1 MKIRK
6 PLAALLA
13 TATMAALAATSGAAT
28 ALAIGNPT
36 VTVHLD
42 QTGCTEN
49 TNNTNCQITHG
60 STGFLYGLTDDGV
73 SSDTTLNGLSL
84 DSNSVLVGKSPDG
97 VQHPNGDVLNTT
109 DQWKRNGGGEIQV
122 YMKEA
127 YKNFPYV
134 AYGDGGMDGDYVPK
148 LKEMVTKFNTKYPDL
163 KDDIVWIPF
172 NEPDIS
178 DANYYNLTNYN
189 SKYDSV
195 RTKFFEDWNKAVE
208 AIRSVYPQAR
218 IGGPNNS
225 AYSDRFYRDFFQNA
239 KEHGTVP
246 DVVTW
251 HELGSGFGSYLSNFQ
266 KWKTLEKDVLSDYAP
281 PENTGLKQGQT
292 IKVSINEYAW
302 KDQNGKAIEQ
312 VKPGRLLQYVARFE
326 KTGAQGALPYWYPA
340 GDLDWLVTKNNQ
352 VTGSYWLYYWYG
364 LMKGDLLKVDL
375 PDENGKPQVLASYN
389 KDSNQTQIL
398 LGGSNESS
406 YSTTLNLSALPDK
419 YPNGAHVT
427 IYATDSTAPANLS
440 NVSVNVPAA
449 SDGPYVVAEQD
460 LSIANG
466 QASLPLNNLKG
477 DSAYYA
483 VIAPATSQGKVSN
496 STVEA
501 EYARRNGTAKV
512 TYGNASGYSGTGYV
526 EGADAT
532 ASSDFFVDSKKNGY
546 NEVMLRYSA
555 PKADGQ
561 NAKRTVTLKINPNEN
576 SARNDAQELT
586 LQLPET
592 KDANTWQ
599 TAKVRIYMPLGLN
612 QITVEGYGTQGM
624 LIDSVS
630 TASADDSSVTRY
642 EAEDSSNTFNGSA
655 KASADNNASNS
666 RIVGNVGNGANNWF
680 QFNKVTVPEDGNYT
694 LTIGY
699 AQWEYTA
706 NNTWQIVNRWA
717 DMSVNGETSKHLVFA
732 NTRGWSNF
740 WTTSVRVNLKKGEN
754 TIRFGNANTGTA
766 SESGKASGWAPN
778 FDYIQVAPT
787 VDSSSVKYTTAD
799 GSEIKSITSLT
810 AKANCFKDGVLTLT
824 EGDSVDVEV
833 NIKPINATDATLVW
847 ASSDSS
853 VATAE
858 EQEDADGIATQ
869 SVKLVDSRTI
879 HALKAG
885 ETTFTVTPAVNAENG
900 VSATFKVIVTA
911 KEPEPVSADKS
922 KLQAAVDEAG
932 KLDEKDYTVDSWKVF
947 TGQLESAK
955 KVLADEN
962 ATQDDV
968 DSALKTLKDAQS
980 GLVKADSGSTGGS
993 TSGGSSAG
1001 NTGNTGNIGNTGNTG
1016 SGGSH
1021 DASAASTGAANGN
1034 DSANG
1039 GQLGLVSTGAGIA
1052 LVAGVAALLAVA
1064 GAVIAVLRRRNAI

>member
-28 ALAIGNPT
+28 ALAIENPT

-555 PKADGQ
+555 PKADG
-561 NAKRTVTLKINPNEN
+561 
-576 SARNDAQELT
+576 
-586 LQLPET
+586 
-592 KDANTWQ
+592 
-599 TAKVRIYMPLGLN
+599 
-612 QITVEGYGTQGM
+612 
-624 LIDSVS
+624 
-630 TASADDSSVTRY
+630 
-642 EAEDSSNTFNGSA
+642 
-655 KASADNNASNS
+655 
-666 RIVGNVGNGANNWF
+666 
-680 QFNKVTVPEDGNYT
+680 
-694 LTIGY
+694 
-699 AQWEYTA
+699 
-706 NNTWQIVNRWA
+706 
-717 DMSVNGETSKHLVFA
+717 
-732 NTRGWSNF
+732 
-740 WTTSVRVNLKKGEN
+740 
-754 TIRFGNANTGTA
+754 
-766 SESGKASGWAPN
+766 
-778 FDYIQVAPT
+778 
-787 VDSSSVKYTTAD
+787 
-799 GSEIKSITSLT
+799 
-810 AKANCFKDGVLTLT
+810 
-824 EGDSVDVEV
+824 
-833 NIKPINATDATLVW
+833 
-847 ASSDSS
+847 
-853 VATAE
+853 
-858 EQEDADGIATQ
+858 
-869 SVKLVDSRTI
+869 
-879 HALKAG
+879 
-885 ETTFTVTPAVNAENG
+885 
-900 VSATFKVIVTA
+900 
-911 KEPEPVSADKS
+911 
-922 KLQAAVDEAG
+922 
-932 KLDEKDYTVDSWKVF
+932 
-947 TGQLESAK
+947 
-955 KVLADEN
+955 
-962 ATQDDV
+962 
-968 DSALKTLKDAQS
+968 
-980 GLVKADSGSTGGS
+980 
-993 TSGGSSAG
+993 
-1001 NTGNTGNIGNTGNTG
+1001 
-1016 SGGSH
+1016 
-1021 DASAASTGAANGN
+1021 
-1034 DSANG
+1034 
-1039 GQLGLVSTGAGIA
+1039 
-1052 LVAGVAALLAVA
+1052 
-1064 GAVIAVLRRRNAI
+1064 

>member
-1 MKIRK
+1 MKLRK

-13 TATMAALAATSGAAT
+13 TATMAALAVTSGAAT
-28 ALAIGNPT
+28 ATAIENPT

-42 QTGCTEN
+42 QSGCTAN

-84 DSNSVLVGKSPDG
+84 DSDSVLVGKSPSG

-134 AYGDGGMDGDYVPK
+134 AYGNGGMEGDYVPK
-148 LKEMVTKFNTKYPDL
+148 LKQMVTEFNTKYPDL
-163 KDDIVWIPF
+163 KDNVVWIPF
-172 NEPDIS
+172 NEPDVS

-195 RTKFFEDWNKAVE
+195 RTKFLEDWDTAVK
-208 AIRSVYPQAR
+208 AIREVYPQAR
-218 IGGPNNS
+218 IAGPNNS
-225 AYSDRFYRDFFQNA
+225 GYSDKFYRQFFQHA
-239 KEHGTVP
+239 KESGTVP

-251 HELGSGFGSYLSNFQ
+251 HELGDGFGKYLTHFQ
-266 KWKTLEKDVLSDYAP
+266 AWKTLEKEILSDYVP
-281 PENTGLKQGQT
+281 PANTSLKQGQT

-302 KDQNGKAIEQ
+302 YDQNGKPIEQ
-312 VKPGRLLQYVARFE
+312 VKPGRLLQYMARFE

-364 LMKGDLLKVDL
+364 LMKGNLLKVDL

-406 YSTTLNLSALPDK
+406 YSTTLNLSALSDK

-427 IYATDSTAPANLS
+427 IYATDATAPADLNNKATS
-440 NVSVNVPAA
+440 IPAA

-483 VIAPATSQGKVSN
+483 VITPATSQGKVSN

-512 TYGNASGYSGTGYV
+512 TYGNATGYSGTGYV
-526 EGADAT
+526 EGTDAT
-532 ASSDFFVDSKKNGY
+532 ASSDFFVDSKKDGY
-546 NEVMLRYSA
+546 SEVTLRYSA
-555 PKADGQ
+555 PKAEGQ
-561 NAKRTVTLKINPNEN
+561 NAKRTVTLKVNPSES
-576 SARNDAQELT
+576 SARNDSQELT

-599 TAKVRIYMPLGLN
+599 TAKVRVYMPLGLN
-612 QITVEGYGTQGM
+612 QITVEGYGTQGV
-624 LIDSVS
+624 LIDSLS
-630 TASADDSSVTRY
+630 TATADDSSVTRY

-655 KASADNNASNS
+655 KASTNNNASNS

-699 AQWEYTA
+699 AQWEYTSS
-706 NNTWQIVNRWA
+706 NTWQIVNRWA

-732 NTRGWSNF
+732 NTRSWNNF

-754 TIRFGNANTGTA
+754 TIRFGNANTGSA
-766 SESGKASGWAPN
+766 SEDGKASGWAPN

-787 VDSSSVKYTTAD
+787 VDASNVKYTTAD
-799 GSEIKSITSLT
+799 GGEIKPITSLT
-810 AKANCFKDGVLTLT
+810 AKADGLKDGVLTLT
-824 EGDSVDVEV
+824 EGDTADVDV
-833 NIKPINATDATLVW
+833 NIKPINATDATLTW
-847 ASSDSS
+847 NSSDAS

-858 EQEDADGIATQ
+858 EEEDADGVATQ
-869 SVKLVDSRTI
+869 SAKLVDTRTI

-885 ETTFTVTPAVNAENG
+885 ETTFTVTPAVNAEDG
-900 VSATFKVIVTA
+900 VSATFKVIVKA
-911 KEPEPVSADKS
+911 KDSESTSVDKS
-922 KLQAAVDEAG
+922 KLQSAVDEAG
-932 KLDEKDYTVDSWKVF
+932 KLNEKDYTADSWKAF
-947 TGQLESAK
+947 AGQLESAK
-955 KVLADEN
+955 KVLADAN
-962 ATQDDV
+962 ATQADV
-968 DSALKTLKDAQS
+968 DAAAKALADAQS
-980 GLVKADSGSTGGS
+980 KLVKAGDDNGSGNNGSNAGSNDSNNADGSDNGNGSNSQSKLSSTG
-993 TSGGSSAG
+993 TDVAMAAAAVVLLAAGGA
-1001 NTGNTGNIGNTGNTG
+1001 T
-1016 SGGSH
+1016 
-1021 DASAASTGAANGN
+1021 
-1034 DSANG
+1034 
-1039 GQLGLVSTGAGIA
+1039 IA
-1052 LVAGVAALLAVA
+1052 L
-1064 GAVIAVLRRRNAI
+1064 LRRREAR

>member
-28 ALAIGNPT
+28 ALAIENPT

-655 KASADNNASNS
+655 KASADNNASNG

-810 AKANCFKDGVLTLT
+810 AKANGLKDGVLTLT
-824 EGDSVDVEV
+824 EGDSVDVDV

-869 SVKLVDSRTI
+869 SAKLVDSRTI

-932 KLDEKDYTVDSWKVF
+932 KLDEKDYTADSWKVF

>member
-28 ALAIGNPT
+28 ALAIENPT

-655 KASADNNASNS
+655 KASTDNNASNS
-666 RIVGNVGNGANNWF
+666 CIVGNVGNGANNWF

-810 AKANCFKDGVLTLT
+810 AKANGLKDGVLTLT

-869 SVKLVDSRTI
+869 SAKLVDSRTI

-932 KLDEKDYTVDSWKVF
+932 KLDEKDYTADSWKVF

-968 DSALKTLKDAQS
+968 DSALKMLKDAQS

>member
-28 ALAIGNPT
+28 ALAIENPT

-49 TNNTNCQITHG
+49 TNNTNYQITHG

-655 KASADNNASNS
+655 KASTDNSASNG

-810 AKANCFKDGVLTLT
+810 AKANGLKDGVLTLT
-824 EGDSVDVEV
+824 EGDSVDVDV

-869 SVKLVDSRTI
+869 SAKLVDSRTI

-932 KLDEKDYTVDSWKVF
+932 KLDEKDYTADSWKVF

-1052 LVAGVAALLAVA
+1052 LVAGVAALLVWQ
-1064 GAVIAVLRRRNAI
+1064 VL

>member
-1 MKIRK
+1 MKLRK

-13 TATMAALAATSGAAT
+13 TVTMAALAVTSGAAT
-28 ALAIGNPT
+28 ATAIENPM

-42 QTGCTEN
+42 QSGCTAN

-84 DSNSVLVGKSPDG
+84 DSETVLVGKSPNG
-97 VQHPNGDVLNTT
+97 VQHPNGDVMNTT

-148 LKEMVTKFNTKYPDL
+148 LKEMVTEFNTKYPDL
-163 KDDIVWIPF
+163 KDDIVRIPF

-195 RTKFFEDWNKAVE
+195 RTKFFEDWDKAVE

-239 KEHGTVP
+239 KNNGTVP

-266 KWKTLEKDVLSDYAP
+266 KWKTLEKELLSDYMP

-375 PDENGKPQVLASYN
+375 PDENGKPQALASYN
-389 KDSNQTQIL
+389 KDTNQTQIL

-406 YSTTLNLSALPDK
+406 YSTTLNLSALSDK

-427 IYATDSTAPANLS
+427 IYATDSTAPADLN

-449 SDGPYVVAEQD
+449 SDGPYVVTEQD

-483 VIAPATSQGKVSN
+483 VITPATSQGKVSN

-526 EGADAT
+526 SGTDAA

-546 NEVMLRYSA
+546 SEVTLRYSA

-592 KDANTWQ
+592 KDTNTWQ
-599 TAKVRIYMPLGLN
+599 TAKVRVYMPLGLN
-612 QITVEGYGTQGM
+612 QITVEGYGTQGV

-655 KASADNNASNS
+655 KVSADNNASNS

-754 TIRFGNANTGTA
+754 TIRFGNANTGAA

-787 VDSSSVKYTTAD
+787 VDETSVKYTTAD
-799 GSEIKSITSLT
+799 GGEINPIASLT
-810 AKANCFKDGVLTLT
+810 AKANGLKDGVLTLT
-824 EGDSVDVEV
+824 EGDSADVDV
-833 NIKPINATDATLVW
+833 NIKPINATDATLV
-847 ASSDSS
+847 
-853 VATAE
+853 
-858 EQEDADGIATQ
+858 
-869 SVKLVDSRTI
+869 
-879 HALKAG
+879 
-885 ETTFTVTPAVNAENG
+885 
-900 VSATFKVIVTA
+900 
-911 KEPEPVSADKS
+911 
-922 KLQAAVDEAG
+922 
-932 KLDEKDYTVDSWKVF
+932 
-947 TGQLESAK
+947 
-955 KVLADEN
+955 
-962 ATQDDV
+962 
-968 DSALKTLKDAQS
+968 
-980 GLVKADSGSTGGS
+980 
-993 TSGGSSAG
+993 
-1001 NTGNTGNIGNTGNTG
+1001 
-1016 SGGSH
+1016 
-1021 DASAASTGAANGN
+1021 
-1034 DSANG
+1034 
-1039 GQLGLVSTGAGIA
+1039 LG
-1052 LVAGVAALLAVA
+1052 
-1064 GAVIAVLRRRNAI
+1064 VLRLVRRDGRRAGRRRWRRNAVRETRRQPHDPCAQGR

>member
-28 ALAIGNPT
+28 ALAIENPT

-599 TAKVRIYMPLGLN
+599 TAKVRIYMP
-612 QITVEGYGTQGM
+612 QP
-624 LIDSVS
+624 D
-630 TASADDSSVTRY
+630 
-642 EAEDSSNTFNGSA
+642 
-655 KASADNNASNS
+655 
-666 RIVGNVGNGANNWF
+666 
-680 QFNKVTVPEDGNYT
+680 
-694 LTIGY
+694 
-699 AQWEYTA
+699 
-706 NNTWQIVNRWA
+706 
-717 DMSVNGETSKHLVFA
+717 H
-732 NTRGWSNF
+732 RGRLWYP
-740 WTTSVRVNLKKGEN
+740 GHAH
-754 TIRFGNANTGTA
+754 RFGEH
-766 SESGKASGWAPN
+766 S
-778 FDYIQVAPT
+778 Q
-787 VDSSSVKYTTAD
+787 
-799 GSEIKSITSLT
+799 
-810 AKANCFKDGVLTLT
+810 
-824 EGDSVDVEV
+824 
-833 NIKPINATDATLVW
+833 
-847 ASSDSS
+847 
-853 VATAE
+853 
-858 EQEDADGIATQ
+858 
-869 SVKLVDSRTI
+869 
-879 HALKAG
+879 
-885 ETTFTVTPAVNAENG
+885 
-900 VSATFKVIVTA
+900 
-911 KEPEPVSADKS
+911 
-922 KLQAAVDEAG
+922 
-932 KLDEKDYTVDSWKVF
+932 
-947 TGQLESAK
+947 
-955 KVLADEN
+955 
-962 ATQDDV
+962 
-968 DSALKTLKDAQS
+968 
-980 GLVKADSGSTGGS
+980 
-993 TSGGSSAG
+993 
-1001 NTGNTGNIGNTGNTG
+1001 
-1016 SGGSH
+1016 
-1021 DASAASTGAANGN
+1021 
-1034 DSANG
+1034 
-1039 GQLGLVSTGAGIA
+1039 
-1052 LVAGVAALLAVA
+1052 
-1064 GAVIAVLRRRNAI
+1064 RR

>member
-1 MKIRK
+1 MRIRK

-28 ALAIGNPT
+28 ALAIENPT

-810 AKANCFKDGVLTLT
+810 AKANGLKDGVLTLT
-824 EGDSVDVEV
+824 EGDSVDVDV

-869 SVKLVDSRTI
+869 SAKLVDSRTI

-922 KLQAAVDEAG
+922 KLQSAVDEAG
-932 KLDEKDYTVDSWKVF
+932 KLDEKDYTADSWKVF

-968 DSALKTLKDAQS
+968 DSALKMLKDAQS

>member
-1 MKIRK
+1 MRIRK

-28 ALAIGNPT
+28 ALAIENPT

-810 AKANCFKDGVLTLT
+810 AKANGLKDGVLTLT
-824 EGDSVDVEV
+824 EGDSVDVDV

-869 SVKLVDSRTI
+869 SAKLVDSRTI

-932 KLDEKDYTVDSWKVF
+932 KLDEKDYTADSWKVF

-980 GLVKADSGSTGGS
+980 GLVKADIGSTGGS

-1039 GQLGLVSTGAGIA
+1039 GQFGLVSTGAGIA

>member
-28 ALAIGNPT
+28 ALAIENPT

-824 EGDSVDVEV
+824 EGDSVDVDV

-869 SVKLVDSRTI
+869 SAKLVDSRTI

-968 DSALKTLKDAQS
+968 DSALKMLKDAQS

>member
-28 ALAIGNPT
+28 ALAIENPT

-810 AKANCFKDGVLTLT
+810 AKANGLKDGVLTLT

-869 SVKLVDSRTI
+869 SAKLVDSRTI

>member
-1 MKIRK
+1 M
-6 PLAALLA
+6 
-13 TATMAALAATSGAAT
+13 
-28 ALAIGNPT
+28 
-36 VTVHLD
+36 
-42 QTGCTEN
+42 
-49 TNNTNCQITHG
+49 
-60 STGFLYGLTDDGV
+60 
-73 SSDTTLNGLSL
+73 
-84 DSNSVLVGKSPDG
+84 LVGKSPDG

>member
-28 ALAIGNPT
+28 ALAIENPT

-84 DSNSVLVGKSPDG
+84 DSESVLVGKSPDG

-127 YKNFPYV
+127 YRNFPYV
-134 AYGDGGMDGDYVPK
+134 AYSDGGMDGDYVPK

-189 SKYDSV
+189 SRYDSV

-225 AYSDRFYRDFFQNA
+225 GYSDRFYRDFFQNA

-266 KWKTLEKDVLSDYAP
+266 SWKKLEKEILSDYVP
-281 PENTGLKQGQT
+281 PANTVLKQGQT

-302 KDQNGKAIEQ
+302 KDQHGTAIEQ
-312 VKPGRLLQYVARFE
+312 VKPGRLLQYMTRFE

-406 YSTTLNLSALPDK
+406 YSTTLNLSALSDK

-427 IYATDSTAPANLS
+427 IYATDATAPADLS

-483 VIAPATSQGKVSN
+483 VITPATSQGKVSN

-526 EGADAT
+526 SGTDAA

-546 NEVMLRYSA
+546 SEVTLRYSA

-586 LQLPET
+586 LQLLET
-592 KDANTWQ
+592 KDTNTWQ
-599 TAKVRIYMPLGLN
+599 TAKVRVYMPLGLN
-612 QITVEGYGTQGM
+612 QITVEGYGTQGV

-655 KASADNNASNS
+655 KVSADNNASNS

-754 TIRFGNANTGTA
+754 TIRFGNANTGAA

-787 VDSSSVKYTTAD
+787 VDETSVKYTTAD
-799 GSEIKSITSLT
+799 GGEINPIASLT
-810 AKANCFKDGVLTLT
+810 AKANGLKDGVLTLT
-824 EGDSVDVEV
+824 EGDSADVDV

-858 EQEDADGIATQ
+858 EQEDADGVATQ
-869 SVKLVDSRTI
+869 SAKLVDSRTI

-885 ETTFTVTPAVNAENG
+885 ETTFTVTPAINAEDG

-911 KEPEPVSADKS
+911 KEPEPVSVDKS

-932 KLDEKDYTVDSWKVF
+932 RLDEKDYTADSWKAF
-947 TGQLESAK
+947 AGQLESAK
-955 KVLADEN
+955 KVLADGS
-962 ATQDDV
+962 ATQADV
-968 DSALKTLKDAQS
+968 DAAAKALKSAQS
-980 GLVKADSGSTGGS
+980 GLAKAGSGSTGGS
-993 TSGGSSAG
+993 TSGGSS
-1001 NTGNTGNIGNTGNTG
+1001 TGNTGN
-1016 SGGSH
+1016 SGSH
-1021 DASAASTGAANGN
+1021 DSGAASTGTANGN

-1039 GQLGLVSTGAGIA
+1039 DQSGLVITGAGVA

>member
-1 MKIRK
+1 MRIRK

-28 ALAIGNPT
+28 ALAIENPT

-810 AKANCFKDGVLTLT
+810 AKANGLKDGVLTLT
-824 EGDSVDVEV
+824 EGDSVDVDV

-869 SVKLVDSRTI
+869 SAKLVDSRTI

-932 KLDEKDYTVDSWKVF
+932 KLDEKDYTADSWKVF

>member
-28 ALAIGNPT
+28 ALAIENPT

-576 SARNDAQELT
+576 SARNDAQELPT
-586 LQLPET
+586 PGRLPRF
-592 KDANTWQ
+592 A
-599 TAKVRIYMPLGLN
+599 
-612 QITVEGYGTQGM
+612 
-624 LIDSVS
+624 S
-630 TASADDSSVTRY
+630 TC
-642 EAEDSSNTFNGSA
+642 
-655 KASADNNASNS
+655 
-666 RIVGNVGNGANNWF
+666 
-680 QFNKVTVPEDGNYT
+680 
-694 LTIGY
+694 
-699 AQWEYTA
+699 
-706 NNTWQIVNRWA
+706 RWA
-717 DMSVNGETSKHLVFA
+717 S
-732 NTRGWSNF
+732 TRSPWKAMVPRACS
-740 WTTSVRVNLKKGEN
+740 S
-754 TIRFGNANTGTA
+754 IR
-766 SESGKASGWAPN
+766 
-778 FDYIQVAPT
+778 
-787 VDSSSVKYTTAD
+787 
-799 GSEIKSITSLT
+799 
-810 AKANCFKDGVLTLT
+810 
-824 EGDSVDVEV
+824 
-833 NIKPINATDATLVW
+833 
-847 ASSDSS
+847 
-853 VATAE
+853 
-858 EQEDADGIATQ
+858 
-869 SVKLVDSRTI
+869 
-879 HALKAG
+879 
-885 ETTFTVTPAVNAENG
+885 
-900 VSATFKVIVTA
+900 
-911 KEPEPVSADKS
+911 
-922 KLQAAVDEAG
+922 
-932 KLDEKDYTVDSWKVF
+932 
-947 TGQLESAK
+947 
-955 KVLADEN
+955 
-962 ATQDDV
+962 
-968 DSALKTLKDAQS
+968 
-980 GLVKADSGSTGGS
+980 
-993 TSGGSSAG
+993 
-1001 NTGNTGNIGNTGNTG
+1001 
-1016 SGGSH
+1016 
-1021 DASAASTGAANGN
+1021 
-1034 DSANG
+1034 
-1039 GQLGLVSTGAGIA
+1039 
-1052 LVAGVAALLAVA
+1052 
-1064 GAVIAVLRRRNAI
+1064 

>member
-28 ALAIGNPT
+28 ALAIENPT
-36 VTVHLD
+36 VTMHLD

-483 VIAPATSQGKVSN
+483 VIAPATSQGKISN

-810 AKANCFKDGVLTLT
+810 AKANGLKDGVLTLT
-824 EGDSVDVEV
+824 EGDSVDVDV

-869 SVKLVDSRTI
+869 SAKLVDSRTI

-932 KLDEKDYTVDSWKVF
+932 KLDEKDYTADSWKVF

-980 GLVKADSGSTGGS
+980 GLVKADIGSTGGS

>member
-28 ALAIGNPT
+28 ALAIENPT

-630 TASADDSSVTRY
+630 TASVDDSSVTRY

-810 AKANCFKDGVLTLT
+810 AKANGLKDGVLTLT
-824 EGDSVDVEV
+824 EGDSVDVDV

-869 SVKLVDSRTI
+869 SAKLVDSRTI

-932 KLDEKDYTVDSWKVF
+932 KLDEKDYTADSWKVF

-980 GLVKADSGSTGGS
+980 GLVKADRGSTGGS

>member
-28 ALAIGNPT
+28 ALAIENPT

-612 QITVEGYGTQGM
+612 QITVEGYGT
-624 LIDSVS
+624 
-630 TASADDSSVTRY
+630 
-642 EAEDSSNTFNGSA
+642 
-655 KASADNNASNS
+655 
-666 RIVGNVGNGANNWF
+666 
-680 QFNKVTVPEDGNYT
+680 
-694 LTIGY
+694 
-699 AQWEYTA
+699 
-706 NNTWQIVNRWA
+706 
-717 DMSVNGETSKHLVFA
+717 
-732 NTRGWSNF
+732 
-740 WTTSVRVNLKKGEN
+740 
-754 TIRFGNANTGTA
+754 
-766 SESGKASGWAPN
+766 
-778 FDYIQVAPT
+778 
-787 VDSSSVKYTTAD
+787 
-799 GSEIKSITSLT
+799 
-810 AKANCFKDGVLTLT
+810 
-824 EGDSVDVEV
+824 
-833 NIKPINATDATLVW
+833 
-847 ASSDSS
+847 
-853 VATAE
+853 
-858 EQEDADGIATQ
+858 
-869 SVKLVDSRTI
+869 
-879 HALKAG
+879 
-885 ETTFTVTPAVNAENG
+885 
-900 VSATFKVIVTA
+900 
-911 KEPEPVSADKS
+911 
-922 KLQAAVDEAG
+922 
-932 KLDEKDYTVDSWKVF
+932 
-947 TGQLESAK
+947 
-955 KVLADEN
+955 
-962 ATQDDV
+962 
-968 DSALKTLKDAQS
+968 
-980 GLVKADSGSTGGS
+980 
-993 TSGGSSAG
+993 
-1001 NTGNTGNIGNTGNTG
+1001 
-1016 SGGSH
+1016 
-1021 DASAASTGAANGN
+1021 
-1034 DSANG
+1034 
-1039 GQLGLVSTGAGIA
+1039 
-1052 LVAGVAALLAVA
+1052 
-1064 GAVIAVLRRRNAI
+1064 

>member
-28 ALAIGNPT
+28 ALAIENPT

-810 AKANCFKDGVLTLT
+810 AKANCLKDSVLTLT

>member
-28 ALAIGNPT
+28 ALAIENPT

-73 SSDTTLNGLSL
+73 SSDSTLNGLSL

>member
-28 ALAIGNPT
+28 ALAIENPT

-810 AKANCFKDGVLTLT
+810 AKANGLKDGVLTLT
-824 EGDSVDVEV
+824 EGDSVDVDV

-869 SVKLVDSRTI
+869 SAKLVDSRTI

-900 VSATFKVIVTA
+900 VTATFKVIVTA

-932 KLDEKDYTVDSWKVF
+932 KLDEKDYTADSWKVF

-993 TSGGSSAG
+993 TSGGSSA
-1001 NTGNTGNIGNTGNTG
+1001 GNTGNIGNTGNTG

>member
-28 ALAIGNPT
+28 ALAIENPT

-592 KDANTWQ
+592 KDAN
-599 TAKVRIYMPLGLN
+599 
-612 QITVEGYGTQGM
+612 
-624 LIDSVS
+624 
-630 TASADDSSVTRY
+630 
-642 EAEDSSNTFNGSA
+642 
-655 KASADNNASNS
+655 
-666 RIVGNVGNGANNWF
+666 
-680 QFNKVTVPEDGNYT
+680 
-694 LTIGY
+694 
-699 AQWEYTA
+699 
-706 NNTWQIVNRWA
+706 
-717 DMSVNGETSKHLVFA
+717 
-732 NTRGWSNF
+732 
-740 WTTSVRVNLKKGEN
+740 
-754 TIRFGNANTGTA
+754 
-766 SESGKASGWAPN
+766 
-778 FDYIQVAPT
+778 
-787 VDSSSVKYTTAD
+787 
-799 GSEIKSITSLT
+799 
-810 AKANCFKDGVLTLT
+810 C
-824 EGDSVDVEV
+824 
-833 NIKPINATDATLVW
+833 
-847 ASSDSS
+847 
-853 VATAE
+853 
-858 EQEDADGIATQ
+858 
-869 SVKLVDSRTI
+869 
-879 HALKAG
+879 
-885 ETTFTVTPAVNAENG
+885 
-900 VSATFKVIVTA
+900 
-911 KEPEPVSADKS
+911 
-922 KLQAAVDEAG
+922 
-932 KLDEKDYTVDSWKVF
+932 
-947 TGQLESAK
+947 QLC
-955 KVLADEN
+955 
-962 ATQDDV
+962 
-968 DSALKTLKDAQS
+968 
-980 GLVKADSGSTGGS
+980 
-993 TSGGSSAG
+993 
-1001 NTGNTGNIGNTGNTG
+1001 
-1016 SGGSH
+1016 
-1021 DASAASTGAANGN
+1021 
-1034 DSANG
+1034 
-1039 GQLGLVSTGAGIA
+1039 
-1052 LVAGVAALLAVA
+1052 
-1064 GAVIAVLRRRNAI
+1064 R

>member
-28 ALAIGNPT
+28 ALAIENPT

-655 KASADNNASNS
+655 KARADNNASNS

-810 AKANCFKDGVLTLT
+810 AKANGLKDGVLTLT
-824 EGDSVDVEV
+824 EGDSVDVDV

-869 SVKLVDSRTI
+869 SAKLVDSRTI

>member
-28 ALAIGNPT
+28 ALAIENPT

-655 KASADNNASNS
+655 KASY
-666 RIVGNVGNGANNWF
+666 R
-680 QFNKVTVPEDGNYT
+680 
-694 LTIGY
+694 
-699 AQWEYTA
+699 
-706 NNTWQIVNRWA
+706 
-717 DMSVNGETSKHLVFA
+717 
-732 NTRGWSNF
+732 
-740 WTTSVRVNLKKGEN
+740 
-754 TIRFGNANTGTA
+754 
-766 SESGKASGWAPN
+766 
-778 FDYIQVAPT
+778 
-787 VDSSSVKYTTAD
+787 
-799 GSEIKSITSLT
+799 
-810 AKANCFKDGVLTLT
+810 
-824 EGDSVDVEV
+824 
-833 NIKPINATDATLVW
+833 
-847 ASSDSS
+847 
-853 VATAE
+853 
-858 EQEDADGIATQ
+858 
-869 SVKLVDSRTI
+869 
-879 HALKAG
+879 
-885 ETTFTVTPAVNAENG
+885 
-900 VSATFKVIVTA
+900 
-911 KEPEPVSADKS
+911 
-922 KLQAAVDEAG
+922 
-932 KLDEKDYTVDSWKVF
+932 
-947 TGQLESAK
+947 
-955 KVLADEN
+955 
-962 ATQDDV
+962 
-968 DSALKTLKDAQS
+968 
-980 GLVKADSGSTGGS
+980 
-993 TSGGSSAG
+993 
-1001 NTGNTGNIGNTGNTG
+1001 
-1016 SGGSH
+1016 
-1021 DASAASTGAANGN
+1021 
-1034 DSANG
+1034 
-1039 GQLGLVSTGAGIA
+1039 
-1052 LVAGVAALLAVA
+1052 
-1064 GAVIAVLRRRNAI
+1064 

>member
-28 ALAIGNPT
+28 ALAIENPT

-810 AKANCFKDGVLTLT
+810 AKANGLKDGVLTLT

-869 SVKLVDSRTI
+869 SAKLVDSRTI

-932 KLDEKDYTVDSWKVF
+932 KLDEKDYTADSWKVF

-1001 NTGNTGNIGNTGNTG
+1001 NTGNIAETPGTREAAVLMMRVPPPPVRRTATTPPTVAS
-1016 SGGSH
+1016 SGW
-1021 DASAASTGAANGN
+1021 SARV
-1034 DSANG
+1034 
-1039 GQLGLVSTGAGIA
+1039 Q
-1052 LVAGVAALLAVA
+1052 ALLWLPALQHCWLWQ
-1064 GAVIAVLRRRNAI
+1064 VL

>member
-28 ALAIGNPT
+28 ALAIENPT

-84 DSNSVLVGKSPDG
+84 DSESVLVGKSPDG

-127 YKNFPYV
+127 YRNFPYV
-134 AYGDGGMDGDYVPK
+134 AYSDGGMDGDYVPK

-189 SKYDSV
+189 SRYDSV

-225 AYSDRFYRDFFQNA
+225 GYSDRFYRDFFQNA

-266 KWKTLEKDVLSDYAP
+266 SWKKLEKEILSDYVP
-281 PENTGLKQGQT
+281 PANTVLKQGQT

-302 KDQNGKAIEQ
+302 KDQHGTAIEQ
-312 VKPGRLLQYVARFE
+312 VKPGRLLQYMTRFE

-406 YSTTLNLSALPDK
+406 YSTTLNLSALSDK

-427 IYATDSTAPANLS
+427 IYATDATAPADLS

-483 VIAPATSQGKVSN
+483 VITPATSQGKVSN

-512 TYGNASGYSGTGYV
+512 AYGNASGYSGTGYV
-526 EGADAT
+526 SGTDAA

-546 NEVMLRYSA
+546 SEVTLRYSA

-592 KDANTWQ
+592 KDTNTWQ
-599 TAKVRIYMPLGLN
+599 TAKVRVYMPLGLN
-612 QITVEGYGTQGM
+612 QITVEGYGTQGV

-655 KASADNNASNS
+655 KVSADNNASNS

-754 TIRFGNANTGTA
+754 TIRFGNANTGAA

-787 VDSSSVKYTTAD
+787 VDETSVKYTTAD
-799 GSEIKSITSLT
+799 GGEINPIASLT
-810 AKANCFKDGVLTLT
+810 AKANGLKDGVLTLT
-824 EGDSVDVEV
+824 EGDSADVDV

-858 EQEDADGIATQ
+858 EQEDADGVATQ
-869 SVKLVDSRTI
+869 SAKLVDSRTI

-885 ETTFTVTPAVNAENG
+885 ETTFTVTPAINAEDG

-911 KEPEPVSADKS
+911 KEPEPVSVDKS

-932 KLDEKDYTVDSWKVF
+932 RLDEKDYTADSWKAF
-947 TGQLESAK
+947 AGQLESAK
-955 KVLADEN
+955 KVLADGS
-962 ATQDDV
+962 ATQADV
-968 DSALKTLKDAQS
+968 DAAAKALKSAQS
-980 GLVKADSGSTGGS
+980 GLAKAGSGSTGGS
-993 TSGGSSAG
+993 TSGGSS
-1001 NTGNTGNIGNTGNTG
+1001 TGNTGN
-1016 SGGSH
+1016 SGSH
-1021 DASAASTGAANGN
+1021 DSGAASTGTANGN

-1039 GQLGLVSTGAGIA
+1039 DQSGLVITGAGVA

>member
-28 ALAIGNPT
+28 ALAIENPT

-810 AKANCFKDGVLTLT
+810 AKANGLKDGVLTLT
-824 EGDSVDVEV
+824 EGDSVDVDV

-869 SVKLVDSRTI
+869 SAKLVDSRTI

-932 KLDEKDYTVDSWKVF
+932 KLDEKDYTADSWKVF

-993 TSGGSSAG
+993 TSGGSSA
-1001 NTGNTGNIGNTGNTG
+1001 GNTGNIGNTGNTG

>member
-28 ALAIGNPT
+28 ALAIENPT

-810 AKANCFKDGVLTLT
+810 AKANGLKDGVLTLT

-922 KLQAAVDEAG
+922 KLQSAVDEAG
-932 KLDEKDYTVDSWKVF
+932 KLDEKDYTADSWKVF

-968 DSALKTLKDAQS
+968 DSALKMLKDAQS